1 MPIKN
6 DQFGLLNILAICGE
20 VPDQLHIIYTRPS
33 IAPIRL
39 LKKPFCFYAL
49 FKGCQPAASRT
60 TVPHTQSQI
69 NAVPSLEMQYA
80 LALPLVH

>member
-33 IAPIRL
+33 IAPITAGL
-39 LKKPFCFYAL
+39 NVDLGSFF
-49 FKGCQPAASRT
+49 
-60 TVPHTQSQI
+60 
-69 NAVPSLEMQYA
+69 E
-80 LALPLVH
+80 LAELMAGMS